1 MRGNKEPLNED
12 EKKVI
17 DALEENAKE
26 NIETIA
32 KKCGFSRQKVWR
44 IIKKLEEE
52 KVIWGY
58 SIVSDEELQG
68 LKHFVLIVKRSTLP
82 IELSLKKEFVLGK
95 LDSYLP
101 NLVKVE
107 HIYLT
112 HGLYSGILTFY
123 ASDLMTAKRLTQSI
137 INNIGI
143 YFDELILLET
153 LFPIRKS
160 SLKNPNIKQLVD
172 FL

>member
-1 MRGNKEPLNED
+1 MNNNHTQLTPD
-12 EKKVI
+12 EIKVI
-17 DALEENAKE
+17 GVLEHNAKE

-44 IIKKLEEE
+44 IIKRLEEQ
-52 KVIWGY
+52 KAIWGY
-58 SIVSDEELQG
+58 TAVASEEVQEM
-68 LKHFVLIVKRSTLP
+68 KHFVLFVKRSTVP
-82 IELSLKKEFVLGK
+82 IDVAMKKEFIYGK

-112 HGLYSGILTFY
+112 HGAYQGVVTFY
-123 ASDLMTAKRLTQSI
+123 ASDLMTAKRLVQTI
-137 INNIGI
+137 INNIGK
-143 YFDELILLET
+143 YFDDVVLLET

-160 SLKNPNIKQLVD
+160 GLKNPNIKYLAE